1 MKPNAGAGIAILAL
15 SAALTACGGSTG
27 TAPATTSPAVT
38 EGSPPVSATAPAA
51 SVTPPS
57 APPESAAVDLM
68 TATSSAGEIVVD
80 AKGMSVYFFTKD
92 VKDSG
97 TSACTDACLAAWPP
111 VTTAAET
118 PQVEGVT
125 GTVGTITTPD
135 GAKQVT
141 LNGLP
146 LYYFAKDTKAGDI
159 LGQGVNGVWYLADP
173 SGEMIRMG
181 ASGY

>member
-1 MKPNAGAGIAILAL
+1 MKLNVGAGLAILAL
-15 SAALTACGGSTG
+15 STAIAACGGSTG
-27 TAPATTSPAVT
+27 TAPATTSPGVAT
-38 EGSPPVSATAPAA
+38 GAPPAAATPTSATSGPAA
-51 SVTPPS
+51 S
-57 APPESAAVDLM
+57 AAADLK
-68 TATSSAGEIVVD
+68 AASSSAGEIVVD

-111 VTTAAET
+111 VTTTAET
-118 PQVEGVT
+118 PHVDGVT

-135 GAKQVT
+135 GAKQLT

-159 LGQGVNGVWYLADP
+159 LGQGVNDVWYLADP
-173 SGEMIRMG
+173 SGDMVRTG

>member
-1 MKPNAGAGIAILAL
+1 MKLNVGAGLAILAL
-15 SAALTACGGSTG
+15 SAALAACGGSAG
-27 TAPATTSPAVT
+27 TAPETTSPAVT

-68 TATSSAGEIVVD
+68 TAASSAGEIVVD

-125 GTVGTITTPD
+125 GTVGTIATPD

>member
-1 MKPNAGAGIAILAL
+1 MKLHVGAGLAVLAL

-38 EGSPPVSATAPAA
+38 EGSPPASATAPAA

-68 TATSSAGEIVVD
+68 TATSSAGDIVVD